1 MSQNPDTTAQFTTPV
16 EIDTEIARLLPLR
29 YRFQAQAD
37 YNNRRLNET
46 WTKIARDP
54 SQEGNFDYT
63 LSSLQA
69 ALEEALGK
77 LVEVDAQIYPLEA
90 KYTGW
95 NRYSIVTNTNGHVH
109 RSQHCTTCYP
119 TTQYGWI
126 PSLSD
131 CVEADLVAEYGELA
145 CTVCF
150 PEAPTYKGFGDGTSA
165 IARYTA
171 AEKAERA
178 AIKAEKAAAKAA
190 KTLNATVRVN
200 RHGENGFGDRIETVA
215 AAKKWIKDT
224 IDDAIIYGYNLD
236 ARSVAE
242 GVFSLTGALAEKGV
256 DVVPLIEKWTKAAQ
270 KKAR

>member
-16 EIDTEIARLLPLR
+16 EIDTEIARLIPIFTR
-29 YRFQAQAD
+29 AQYRAESTRNQIAQAVD
-37 YNNRRLNET
+37 NPKRYFYVDVPRLQDQLIEQDEEVA
-46 WTKIARDP
+46 IAYAP
-54 SQEGNFDYT
+54 
-63 LSSLQA
+63 LA
-69 ALEEALGK
+69 A
-77 LVEVDAQIYPLEA
+77 LEA

-95 NRYSIVTNTNGHVH
+95 NRYFIVTNTNGHVH

-150 PEAPTYKGFGDGTSA
+150 PDAPTYKGFGDGTSA

-178 AIKAEKAAAKAA
+178 AVKAEKAAAKAA
-190 KTLNATVRVN
+190 KTLNQPVRVR
-200 RHGENGFGDRIETVA
+200 RHGGSNVFTDRIETVA
-215 AAKKWIKDT
+215 AAKSWIKGT
-224 IDDAIIYGYNLD
+224 IDDVIIYGYAL
-236 ARSVAE
+236 SPGYVAE
-242 GVFSLTGALAEKGV
+242 GVKALTEALAEKGV
-256 DVVPLIEKWTKAAQ
+256 DAAPLIEKWTKAAQ
-270 KKAR
+270 KQARG